1 MSDGYKQAI
10 ENMVHHIT
18 SLSERDFDPL
28 FDKYGDEPELIM
40 AELNEDVTAS
50 ADWEKLEAIAD
61 VICETYDVEYD
72 VMFGDV
78 WQQLVAM
85 IFNDPE
91 FVH

>member
-10 ENMVHHIT
+10 ENMAYHI
-18 SLSERDFDPL
+18 SQLSERDFDPL
-28 FDKYGDEPELIM
+28 FDKYGDEPELIL
-40 AELNEDVTAS
+40 AEMNEDATAV
-50 ADWEKLEAIAD
+50 ADWDNLENIAD

-72 VMFGDV
+72 VLYSDV
-78 WQQLVAM
+78 WQLLVAM